1 MSAMKF
7 SCSCIYVWIS
17 NGETQQKI
25 QPYCHFL
32 NRVYHLI
39 WTKTTT
45 ITKHF
50 VKTAGYWAILKYM
63 QITVPMETKRTQ
75 RVDLDEMR
83 GCKFAVMRIFK
94 NLGCSVIT
102 LWLLRDSS
110 VIALRHNHPLPKA
123 ALWRSIYLWKVPSS
137 IHEWWRTFIPAPTS
151 QRRSGWHHA
160 LLKSFRFSSKHL
172 DVV

>member
-1 MSAMKF
+1 MEKPNRKF
-7 SCSCIYVWIS
+7 SPTAIFWIGCTIWS
-17 NGETQQKI
+17 GQKQQQQQQNTLWKRLDTE
-25 QPYCHFL
+25 QFWNTRKL
-32 NRVYHLI
+32 QSQWKQKERRGWRI
-39 WTKTTT
+39 WTRCVDANLLWC
-45 ITKHF
+45 IF
-50 VKTAGYWAILKYM
+50 S
-63 QITVPMETKRTQ
+63 RTL
-75 RVDLDEMR
+75 VAPWSLY
-83 GCKFAVMRIFK
+83 GC
-94 NLGCSVIT
+94 
-102 LWLLRDSS
+102 S